1 MYTSS
6 VRQLI
11 VLELVLVLGP
21 EWQRY
26 SVLEGCG
33 PSQPSLEAL
42 KNDGAKRL
50 APSRDSAC
58 NGIRLE
64 PARVDLSPK
73 LSAVPSLAYLGVPLR
88 EVYLEMGDEISV

>member
-1 MYTSS
+1 
-6 VRQLI
+6 
-11 VLELVLVLGP
+11 
-21 EWQRY
+21 
-26 SVLEGCG
+26 
-33 PSQPSLEAL
+33 LEAP

-64 PARVDLSPK
+64 PARVDLSQK
-73 LSAVPSLAYLGVPLR
+73 LSAVPSLAYLCV